1 MLTHSVLYIAL
12 TGALIMLTSIY
23 ITVLRAKTS
32 ILHGDGD
39 NDALARARRSHTAMI
54 EFGVPFLALL
64 VAYDV
69 TAGSA
74 AWVMWLGIAFLVTR
88 LSHLLYFYR
97 FAGMHVTR
105 AVGAVGT
112 HAVNGIL
119 VVLLLIEAL
128 G

>member
-54 EFGVPFLALL
+54 EFGVPFLVL
-64 VAYDV
+64 VIAYDV
-69 TAGSA
+69 TGGSA

-97 FAGMHVTR
+97 FAGLHPTR
-105 AVGAVGT
+105 AVGTVGT
-112 HAVNGIL
+112 HAVNVIL
-119 VVLLLIEAL
+119 IVLILIEAL

>member
-23 ITVLRAKTS
+23 ITVLRAKTN
-32 ILHGDGD
+32 ILHGDGG
-39 NDALARARRSHTAMI
+39 NDALVRARRSHTAMI
-54 EFGVPFLALL
+54 EFGLPFLVLMI
-64 VAYDV
+64 AYDV
-69 TAGSA
+69 TGGSA
-74 AWVMWLGIAFLVTR
+74 AWIMWLGIAFLVTR

-97 FAGMHVTR
+97 FGGLHLTR
-105 AVGAVGT
+105 AAGTVGT

-119 VVLLLIEAL
+119 VVLILIAAL